1 MEHFGN
7 DFTKVFYLTD
17 AANTGKSMIRV
28 LSKDTCMVFLLVGR
42 LYREEMER
50 WDMTML
56 ATVSTIS
63 WYARPRQLRHDLIY
77 IRQRH
82 DKCTIHTMLTEDF
95 LE

>member
-1 MEHFGN
+1 MHGFP
-7 DFTKVFYLTD
+7 
-17 AANTGKSMIRV
+17 I
-28 LSKDTCMVFLLVGR
+28 VGR
-42 LYREEMER
+42 VYREKMER

-77 IRQRH
+77 TRQRQ
-82 DKCTIHTMLTEDF
+82 DKCAINTILTEDF

>member
-7 DFTKVFYLTD
+7 EFTTVSYLID

-28 LSKDTCMVFLLVGR
+28 LSKNTCMVFLLVR
-42 LYREEMER
+42 RVHREEMER

-63 WYARPRQLRHDLIY
+63 WHARPRQLRHDIIY
-77 IRQRH
+77 IRQRQ
-82 DKCTIHTMLTEDF
+82 DKCAINTILTEDF